1 MEDAQEWMM
10 GILGK
15 LHDEFVEFKTRVPK
29 ARMGTV
35 LKDAEYTS
43 FMYRIFGGKLQ
54 TQVFTSHTHLTG
66 DCAYLCFTFVLKV
79 LHQLVG
85 CLG

>member
-15 LHDEFVEFKTRVPK
+15 LHDEAVEFKTGVPK
-29 ARMGTV
+29 AQMGTV

-54 TQVFTSHTHLTG
+54 TQVITVYVSLFG
-66 DCAYLCFTFVLKV
+66 KCAYFYFPCRSPNQVSYYS
-79 LHQLVG
+79 
-85 CLG
+85 